1 MAAKKKKTPVVKKKV
16 ARKVPARKKKV
27 TVVRKEVKPTA
38 PPPPPAATSAEL
50 QALAGEIKAQVGGL
64 TEKIDRLD
72 ARVDSLATEPR
83 PETQA
88 GPSGGFS
95 RESLAPLSEPMAAFV
110 QAYKE
115 SQENRGRHEAM
126 TIWAWW
132 VVVILFL
139 MVGTIA
145 LVGGKLSSD
154 AIAMVFGAVTV
165 VAVGQVIR
173 QFAKQRDD

>member
-1 MAAKKKKTPVVKKKV
+1 MAAKKKKTPVAKKKV
-16 ARKVPARKKKV
+16 ARKAPARKKKV
-27 TVVRKEVKPTA
+27 TVVRKVVKPA
-38 PPPPPAATSAEL
+38 PPAPPPAATSAEL
-50 QALAGEIKAQVGGL
+50 QTLAEELKAQVGGL
-64 TEKIDRLD
+64 AAKIERLD
-72 ARVDSLATEPR
+72 ARVDGLSTQPR
-83 PETQA
+83 PETQPA
-88 GPSGGFS
+88 PGEKFS
-95 RESLAPLSEPMAAFV
+95 RDSLAPLSEPMAAFV
-110 QAYKE
+110 QAYRE

-145 LVGGKLSSD
+145 LVGGKLSAD